1 MPESRIRRKAAYTPP
16 PKSSGGPATNPRWF
30 VPVMLGLMILGLLW
44 IVVFYLTQGQYP
56 LPTIPLP
63 GDGSWTPGNWNLV
76 IGFGLV
82 LAGFVMTTRW
92 R

>member
-16 PKSSGGPATNPRWF
+16 PKSSGGPKTNPPWF
-30 VPVMLGLMILGLLW
+30 VPVMLGLMILGLVW
-44 IVVFYLTQGQYP
+44 IVVFYLTQGSYP

-63 GDGSWTPGNWNLV
+63 GGNEWAVGNWNLV
-76 IGFGLV
+76 LGFGLV
-82 LAGFVMTTRW
+82 LSGFIMTTRW

>member
-1 MPESRIRRKAAYTPP
+1 VPESRIRRKASYTRPP
-16 PKSSGGPATNPRWF
+16 TTSAGPKTNPRWF
-30 VPVMLGLMILGLLW
+30 VPVMLGLMVVGLLW
-44 IVVFYLTQGQYP
+44 IVVFYISQGRYP

-63 GDGSWTPGNWNLV
+63 GGEEWVVGSWNLV
-76 IGFGLV
+76 IGFALV

>member
-1 MPESRIRRKAAYTPP
+1 MPESRIRRKASYTRPP
-16 PKSSGGPATNPRWF
+16 TSSAGPKANPPWF
-30 VPVMLGLMILGLLW
+30 VPVMLGLMVLGLLW
-44 IVVFYLTQGQYP
+44 IVVFYVSQGRYP

-63 GDGSWTPGNWNLV
+63 GGDEWNVGSWNLV
-76 IGFGLV
+76 IGFALV